1 MTLMERASAK
11 TPLDA
16 SADDALLTSL
26 REKVGQIIPPAD
38 AARLIASNPRQAR
51 SEISLACEKVIAGEP
66 WLLAGRYSAEEVVGR
81 YLDEVF
87 GLGPLEEM
95 LSDDSITEVMVNG
108 SKSLYYERNGRLYQS
123 RDCYEDDAQVFNL
136 IDKIVGPLGR
146 RVDESSPMVNARL
159 PHGHRVNAII
169 PPLALDGPVVTI
181 RKFRAH
187 AFSLDE
193 MRSLGSFDHEVGC
206 LLRWAVRRRCNI
218 AVSGGTGSG
227 KTTY

>member
-11 TPLDA
+11 TSLDP

-26 REKVGQIIPPAD
+26 REKVGHIIPPAD

-51 SEISLACEKVIAGEP
+51 SEISLACERVIAEEP
-66 WLLAGRYSAEEVVGR
+66 WLLAGRYSAEEAVGK

-95 LSDDSITEVMVNG
+95 LGDDSITEVMVNG

-123 RDCYEDDAQVFNL
+123 CDCYEDDAQVFNL

-159 PHGHRVNAII
+159 PRGHRVNAII

-193 MRSLGSFDHEVGC
+193 MRSLGSFDHEVDC
-206 LLRWAVRRRCNI
+206 LLRWAVWRRCNI

-227 KTTY
+227 KRRC

>member
-95 LSDDSITEVMVNG
+95 LSDDSITEVTANNRTVPHKVKLNA
-108 SKSLYYERNGRLYQS
+108 KEEACL
-123 RDCYEDDAQVFNL
+123 RDPYLAGTAEVIAGLVTT
-136 IDKIVGPLGR
+136 GP
-146 RVDESSPMVNARL
+146 
-159 PHGHRVNAII
+159 
-169 PPLALDGPVVTI
+169 
-181 RKFRAH
+181 
-187 AFSLDE
+187 
-193 MRSLGSFDHEVGC
+193 
-206 LLRWAVRRRCNI
+206 
-218 AVSGGTGSG
+218 GSG
-227 KTTY
+227 LFTTAMTSYRLFTCMF